1 MPSSQLVG
9 YIKYDDSAFYFN
21 NQPTFGGDNFNNLWE
36 INNDEDKFDNTYVM
50 AGTELM
56 EVDAS
61 DVKPSK
67 MEDGLL
73 YVDIGLSTK
82 VDTMDLSAYIKEQ
95 NATDDVFIPIYLF
108 EEGEVKL
115 DFRATPVGVM
125 WSPVKTY
132 MQEGGGGQ
140 GGGGQEGG
148 KS

>member
-1 MPSSQLVG
+1 
-9 YIKYDDSAFYFN
+9 
-21 NQPTFGGDNFNNLWE
+21 
-36 INNDEDKFDNTYVM
+36 M

-61 DVKPSK
+61 DVRPSK
-67 MEDGLL
+67 MADGLL

-82 VDTMDLSAYIKEQ
+82 VDTMDLSAYIRQQ
-95 NATDDVFIPIYLF
+95 NETDDVFIPIYLF

-132 MQEGGGGQ
+132 MQEGE
-140 GGGGQEGG
+140 GQEGG